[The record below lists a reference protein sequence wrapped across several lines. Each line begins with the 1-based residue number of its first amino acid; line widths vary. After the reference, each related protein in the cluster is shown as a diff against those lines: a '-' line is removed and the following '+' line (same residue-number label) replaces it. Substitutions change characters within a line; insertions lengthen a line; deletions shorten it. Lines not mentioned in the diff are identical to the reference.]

1 MDCGEVQPTLRRSVV
16 FAWPCRG
23 GRSIRNSARP
33 TYLPDI
39 VCSWVTGVPSD
50 ELLHTLAAGIRA
62 QTAQPL
68 GVRSLTS
75 TRGKDLK
82 IKLAQYD
89 RGTAAHICCSPRHAI
104 NCFLLRLERRMLR
117 WQARLYGRDRLMKPR
132 QYISAV
138 ESA

>member
-1 MDCGEVQPTLRRSVV
+1 LRGRAAEGEAITILHDRHVFLTLYAHGSR
-16 FAWPCRG
+16 
-23 GRSIRNSARP
+23 
-33 TYLPDI
+33 
-39 VCSWVTGVPSD
+39 VCLLD

-62 QTAQPL
+62 QTAQAL

-104 NCFLLRLERRMLR
+104 NCFLLRLERRMLH